1 MEYLDTSRPQT
12 DSDGVDKEKFKEL
25 LTKAISMID
34 FEDEPEGH
42 TETDNGFISWRFYN
56 KGEGA

>member
-1 MEYLDTSRPQT
+1 MKYDGVSGHFTA
-12 DSDGVDKEKFKEL
+12 SDGVDKEKFKEL

-42 TETDNGFISWRFYN
+42 TETANGFISWRFYN